1 VCWSQLEESV
11 EIIQL
16 IVPFLAAA
24 FAAALATPLVS
35 RVAFAFDI
43 VDRPSDRKVNLREGI
58 PVLGGFAVAV
68 GCIVGLVAF
77 YGTADLDGVNP
88 LKIVGFLVGSLLLM
102 AVGVVDDR
110 FELNAFQ
117 KLPVQILAAMV
128 AIYCG
133 FKIDLMTNPLTG
145 DTHAIANWIAWPLS
159 LFWIVAVTNAMN
171 LIDGLD
177 GLSSGLGAIIS
188 LTLVVICWQAGQMT
202 GVVIGVAML
211 GALLGY
217 LPFNFPPARI
227 FLGDTGALFIG
238 FSLAVLSIQGYRKAA
253 LLTFVVPLL
262 ALAVPLL
269 DTLLSV
275 VRRVRMGKGIFSA
288 DKLHMHHRL
297 LKKEGTQR
305 RAVLWLYF
313 QTACF
318 SVIALSFAQ
327 LEGYSAFVFLVA
339 VVVLTVRLLRNLGLF
354 SIETDELEP
363 ADSVSNPG
371 SALREAGGPE
381 GSGGEKT

>member
-1 VCWSQLEESV
+1 
-11 EIIQL
+11 
-16 IVPFLAAA
+16 
-24 FAAALATPLVS
+24 
-35 RVAFAFDI
+35 
-43 VDRPSDRKVNLREGI
+43 
-58 PVLGGFAVAV
+58 
-68 GCIVGLVAF
+68 
-77 YGTADLDGVNP
+77 
-88 LKIVGFLVGSLLLM
+88 
-102 AVGVVDDR
+102 
-110 FELNAFQ
+110 
-117 KLPVQILAAMV
+117 
-128 AIYCG
+128 
-133 FKIDLMTNPLTG
+133 
-145 DTHAIANWIAWPLS
+145 
-159 LFWIVAVTNAMN
+159 
-171 LIDGLD
+171 
-177 GLSSGLGAIIS
+177 
-188 LTLVVICWQAGQMT
+188 MT

-269 DTLLSV
+269 DTFLSV

-297 LKKEGTQR
+297 LQKEGTQR

-363 ADSVSNPG
+363 AGSVSNPG